1 MKNVFFSY
9 FTIKEIHFDHQR
21 IIFQGEKR
29 FNFFYKC
36 LWSVSSDK
44 TVFSD
49 KTVSSDKTLSS
60 DKTFLVVKNSAYK
73 TLSNLV
79 IKVMY

>member
-1 MKNVFFSY
+1 M
-9 FTIKEIHFDHQR
+9 
-21 IIFQGEKR
+21 
-29 FNFFYKC
+29 
-36 LWSVSSDK
+36 LWSVFCDK

-60 DKTFLVVKNSAYK
+60 DKTFLVVKNSADK